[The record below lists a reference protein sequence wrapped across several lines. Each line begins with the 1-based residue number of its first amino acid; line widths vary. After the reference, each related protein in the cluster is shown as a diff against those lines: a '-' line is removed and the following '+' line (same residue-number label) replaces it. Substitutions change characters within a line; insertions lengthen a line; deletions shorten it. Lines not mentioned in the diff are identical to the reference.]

1 MKLNELS
8 NIPGSKKDR
17 MRVGRGIGSGKGKTC
32 GRGGKGQTARS
43 GVTVKGEGGQMPLVR
58 RLPKRGFVSVNKVVY
73 QTINLGQLQRA
84 IDEKWFDAKTEITKE
99 VLKSVGMI
107 GKLSEPVVLL
117 ADGDIRD
124 KINIQIN
131 KASAAALDKVSKAG
145 GKVEIIGAAA

>member
-1 MKLNELS
+1 M
-8 NIPGSKKDR
+8 
-17 MRVGRGIGSGKGKTC
+17 
-32 GRGGKGQTARS
+32 
-43 GVTVKGEGGQMPLVR
+43 
-58 RLPKRGFVSVNKVVY
+58 
-73 QTINLGQLQRA
+73 QRA